1 MSEGFELHTLNSASF
16 MRDPNVFT
24 GVGDVFR
31 EPFGIDHGLLTTL
44 AQAVVSDFVIATDT
58 RTGQVGSAA
67 AVLHV
72 PRKSMEIVFLATA
85 PDMQNRKLATGV
97 INEVEHMARRKD
109 TAVVRASVE
118 NYRKGMQNLLA
129 SLGYTQGSRGLGG
142 EFEKRL

>member
-1 MSEGFELHTLNSASF
+1 
-16 MRDPNVFT
+16 
-24 GVGDVFR
+24 
-31 EPFGIDHGLLTTL
+31 
-44 AQAVVSDFVIATDT
+44 
-58 RTGQVGSAA
+58 
-67 AVLHV
+67 
-72 PRKSMEIVFLATA
+72 MEIVFLATA